1 MHSLELRSLN
11 FWERLTNEGI
21 FFEPKSPTTGD
32 KKDLRDITE
41 ATAEIYLTSAEI
53 YLTLREIFFLNLCQI
68 HGIIRLNL
76 PNIWQICGFLEKI
89 NLRVITEARAEIYL
103 TSAEI

>member
-32 KKDLRDITE
+32 KKDLRD
-41 ATAEIYLTSAEI
+41 
-53 YLTLREIFFLNLCQI
+53 
-68 HGIIRLNL
+68 
-76 PNIWQICGFLEKI
+76 K
-89 NLRVITEARAEIYL
+89 TEARAEIYFV
-103 TSAEI
+103 SAEIYLASAEIFF